1 MHINFVKEEMP
12 YSFDTLEQ
20 YLGEDEENSRII
32 LNSLISMNVLKK
44 VSKSS
49 SEEELEDLFDIE
61 SLRDIQDRVERKP
74 YVFKYVGILM
84 VKNACFFIYP
94 KYIKSIQE
102 DRDNGLKKFKQIL
115 SVIRKYQSRQQDQ
128 KLMGREEK
136 RDFNLLSY
144 TLEMISDYYDNGLY
158 SNDKQI
164 IEENGLGEILWEKT
178 ILEQNAYIFDEVPI
192 YLNLFTS
199 NSVINENNLFRR
211 LHRCILTQCSR
222 ETSDILDVL
231 GISPVIIS
239 DENLADFGNVDY
251 LEQQLKQELTNQF
264 VTQKQHVLNELLLYI
279 KRDEIQSSQ
288 EKISYFGTSSF
299 NLVWQDVCEIIK
311 HNCLKKSLGEMN
323 LTYKGCDSETM
334 IKNIISKP
342 IWEHLKSQNKHEA
355 KKGLELDIVE
365 ISNGNLMIYDAKY
378 YNLILNEKRV
388 SKQPHLEDI
397 TKQYLYE
404 LALMDF
410 AEENQLTLVR
420 NAFLMPYDGLGEHL
434 IGKVSYDIF
443 KKFNELSFHDID
455 VILESCEEAYKM
467 YLREK

>member
-239 DENLADFGNVDY
+239 DENLADVGNVDY

-264 VTQKQHVLNELLLYI
+264 VTQKQHVLNELLLY
-279 KRDEIQSSQ
+279 
-288 EKISYFGTSSF
+288 
-299 NLVWQDVCEIIK
+299 
-311 HNCLKKSLGEMN
+311 
-323 LTYKGCDSETM
+323 
-334 IKNIISKP
+334 SK
-342 IWEHLKSQNKHEA
+342 
-355 KKGLELDIVE
+355 
-365 ISNGNLMIYDAKY
+365 
-378 YNLILNEKRV
+378 
-388 SKQPHLEDI
+388 
-397 TKQYLYE
+397 
-404 LALMDF
+404 
-410 AEENQLTLVR
+410 
-420 NAFLMPYDGLGEHL
+420 
-434 IGKVSYDIF
+434 
-443 KKFNELSFHDID
+443 
-455 VILESCEEAYKM
+455 
-467 YLREK
+467 